1 MASLLTGCWCRMLA
15 KLRDNVLAGV
25 LSVLHLMIMKATGR
39 LKRN

>member
-25 LSVLHLMIMKATGR
+25 LSVLHLHDNEGNRET
-39 LKRN
+39 